1 MKFVYIASFILGFVA
16 SSVTCMEKNELIEF
30 IFEQPHLNEKIL
42 IDEIIEKSQTPL
54 QALQQYEQLYTV
66 SKKAQM
72 LFNDIT
78 TKTRFFEKLLFK
90 FPSLYELFGIE
101 LQNIGKTITHKGFE
115 DAIYKLNQPI
125 RWKDAYK
132 QAHDKL
138 SRNRYFIALIELHRI
153 ISVTTEVN
161 PLIKKEYIAKYGD
174 INVQDQL
181 VKLAPLL
188 QNIDLFNTYFF
199 IDYYPFF
206 IAQQQEPQR
215 STAVSILSSPYTLI
229 GQLVSGQGLAH
240 PSNQQR
246 KALSQDLLNT
256 LIALKVI
263 DTDKLKSLKSIQP
276 TITVP
281 LQRYDGT
288 FLNDFDEYSD

>member
-1 MKFVYIASFILGFVA
+1 MKFVYIASFMLGFVA

-30 IFEQPHLNEKIL
+30 IFEQQHLNEKIL

-101 LQNIGKTITHKGFE
+101 LQNIGNTITHKGFE
-115 DAIYKLNQPI
+115 DVIYKLNKSV

-138 SRNRYFIALIELHRI
+138 SRNKYFMALIELHRI
-153 ISVTTEVN
+153 INVATEVN

-174 INVQDQL
+174 INVQDRL

-188 QNIDLFNTYFF
+188 QNIDLYNTYFF

-215 STAVSILSSPYTLI
+215 STAVSILSSKPYTLI
-229 GQLVSGQGLAH
+229 DRLVSGQGLTY
-240 PSNQQR
+240 PSNSQR

-263 DTDKLKSLKSIQP
+263 DTDKLKLLKSIQP
-276 TITVP
+276 TRKEP
-281 LQRYDGT
+281 LFRYEGT
-288 FLNDFDEYSD
+288 FLE